1 MTQINV
7 GESRKV
13 ADVGNYTSIKRVVIQ
28 HKDELVGKGREV
40 EGLEHTFQVNACK
53 INLRDS
59 P

>member
-28 HKDELVGKGREV
+28 HNLVGKGREV

-53 INLRDS
+53 INLHDS

>member
-13 ADVGNYTSIKRVVIQ
+13 ADVGKYTSIKRVVIQ
-28 HKDELVGKGREV
+28 HNLVGKGREV
-40 EGLEHTFQVNACK
+40 EGLEHTFQVNAYK

>member
-28 HKDELVGKGREV
+28 HNLVGKGREV

>member
-1 MTQINV
+1 MTQINI

-13 ADVGNYTSIKRVVIQ
+13 ADVGKYTSIKRVVIQ
-28 HKDELVGKGREV
+28 HNLVGKGQEV